1 MKLLTHFVAGGLIND
16 TCPFVKR
23 MMHRYQMK
31 SKVIWY
37 FPVFLALVTPNL
49 GLALK
54 ETALGQLE
62 VSASLSGTYDSR
74 VFGVSSSAYNSSKTS
89 VSPLIAPQELQSED
103 DFILRFTP
111 ALHLSRKLRWF
122 TISGSAGVQIAQY
135 IKNEDKSYVV
145 PVTTLTID
153 FDESLKKRLSSNAK
167 IRFSATF
174 DLGQHVGT
182 SVIEQDLVSYSYF
195 DLGLNMRYNHS
206 PKFGIGAGTSYSLRD
221 YQTGTV
227 SERPYQDFSTLPLHA
242 SAFYIYSE
250 KLDFFTQ
257 YGFSR
262 TKGKNSV
269 GDDLIDST
277 SHSISFGANGDFST
291 KLSGNAQAGY
301 TVVNFDNP
309 NNPNQGNLTTGIGLN
324 WKLNVKSSM
333 AFNLN
338 RSFSPS
344 GQGFSMFS
352 TMSRLS
358 LTHRLTQDLSGT
370 AYLSYGIVDY
380 TYANLP
386 KISARD
392 TSSLNQFGMGF
403 SLQKAISNHFNASGG
418 YDYSQSDR
426 DNDSFGRHV
435 IHAEIVGRF

>member
-1 MKLLTHFVAGGLIND
+1 MKLLTHIVADGLIIN

-31 SKVIWY
+31 CKLIWY
-37 FPVFLALVTPNL
+37 FPLLLALVTPHL
-49 GLALK
+49 GVAIK
-54 ETALGQLE
+54 ESVVGRLE

-74 VFGVSSSAYNSSKTS
+74 VFGISSSAYNSSKTS
-89 VSPLIAPQELQSED
+89 ASPLIATQELQSED

-111 ALHLSRKLRWF
+111 AVHLTKKLRWF
-122 TISGSAGVQIAQY
+122 TIGGSAGVQIAQF
-135 IKNEDKSYVV
+135 IRNEDKSYVV
-145 PVTTLTID
+145 PVTTLTVD

-174 DLGQHVGT
+174 DLGQHIDT
-182 SVIEQDLVSYSYF
+182 SVIEQDLVSYTYF

-206 PKFGIGAGTSYSLRD
+206 PKFGLGAGTSYSLRD
-221 YQTGTV
+221 YQTGSV
-227 SERPYQDFSTLPLHA
+227 SERPYQDLSTVPLHF

-250 KLDFFTQ
+250 KLDFYTK

-262 TKGKNSV
+262 TKGKNSI

-309 NNPNQGNLTTGIGLN
+309 NNPNQGNLTMGIGLD

-333 AFNLN
+333 GFNLD

-358 LTHRLTQDLSGT
+358 VTHRLTQDLSGI

-380 TYANLP
+380 TYANIP
-386 KISARD
+386 KIPARD
-392 TSSLNQFGMGF
+392 TSSLNQFGMGL
-403 SLQKAISNHFNASGG
+403 SLRKTISQHFNASGG
-418 YDYSQSDR
+418 YDYSHSDR